1 MAKDEKNVPDGTD
14 IQPVEKA
21 PDNVIQMPGTPIPPD
36 MSAEEAAILA
46 QEGEAYLIKEGIV
59 IPDPWDI
66 PTPIPDDF
74 DISAADNIVQPEK
87 TAAGDALRKEQDSLL
102 KELDEKA
109 DSPKKPPRSNNRDS
123 DKKAVPKEKPAKAP
137 EVEKP
142 KKEKVPRTPR
152 MTGSGKKGNPVV
164 EEPIAPAVPEPPKD
178 APRANKPEQI
188 VYINLTELHAFKNHP
203 FGVRDDAEMRSL
215 VESVKSGGVNQPALV
230 RPLEDGSYEIVAG
243 HRRHKASELAG
254 YTNIPCIVRNMTD
267 DEAILAMTDDKL
279 RQRSE
284 ILPSEKAVSLK
295 MQVEAIKHQGARETS
310 GQNVQKDAG
319 QRSVD
324 IVGERNSMNAKQVQR
339 YVRLTMLT
347 PDLLKSVDE
356 KKLSFTPAVEIS
368 YIKPKNQNLI
378 AVSIEGQQSSPSLSQ
393 AQRLRELD
401 QKGQLNGDVIDGIL
415 CEQKKEVD
423 KVILSTEE
431 LGKYFGKDKTPRDMK
446 EQIMTL
452 LDEWAGKQKELA
464 PPDKKAALEK

>member
-1 MAKDEKNVPDGTD
+1 MANDIKKPDTLPGDLTTKEAVTLAQRGEAVRHDIGEEQHEPTHPFDVSGEHSPDVIVTD
-14 IQPVEKA
+14 GS
-21 PDNVIQMPGTPIPPD
+21 DNKIVDITSKQQ
-36 MSAEEAAILA
+36 EAAPKDLTA
-46 QEGEAYLIKEGIV
+46 QVEA
-59 IPDPWDI
+59 
-66 PTPIPDDF
+66 
-74 DISAADNIVQPEK
+74 
-87 TAAGDALRKEQDSLL
+87 
-102 KELDEKA
+102 
-109 DSPKKPPRSNNRDS
+109 PKKEAPQTPPRSTAKDS
-123 DKKAVPKEKPAKAP
+123 SKKTVPKDKAAKAP
-137 EVEKP
+137 AAEKP
-142 KKEKVPRTPR
+142 KKEKAPRSPR
-152 MTGSGKKGNPVV
+152 MTGSGKTAPPVV
-164 EEPIAPAVPEPPKD
+164 EQTAAPAAQEPPRE
-178 APRANKPEQI
+178 APRTNEQEQI
-188 VYINLTELHAFKNHP
+188 VYISLAELHAFKDHP

-230 RPLEDGSYEIVAG
+230 RPREDGGYEIVAG

-267 DEAILAMTDDKL
+267 DEAILAMTDDNL

-295 MQVEAIKHQGARETS
+295 MQVDAIKHQGMRESS

-324 IVGERNSMNAKQVQR
+324 VVGERNNMNAKQVQR

-347 PDLLKSVDE
+347 PDLLKAVDE
-356 KKLSFTPAVEIS
+356 KRLSFTPAVEIS

-401 QKGQLNGDVIDGIL
+401 QKGLLNGDVVDGIL

-423 KVILSTEE
+423 KVIISTEE
-431 LGKYFGKDKTPRDMK
+431 LGKYFGKEKTPRDMK
-446 EQIMTL
+446 NQILAL

-464 PPDKKAALEK
+464 PPEKKETLEK